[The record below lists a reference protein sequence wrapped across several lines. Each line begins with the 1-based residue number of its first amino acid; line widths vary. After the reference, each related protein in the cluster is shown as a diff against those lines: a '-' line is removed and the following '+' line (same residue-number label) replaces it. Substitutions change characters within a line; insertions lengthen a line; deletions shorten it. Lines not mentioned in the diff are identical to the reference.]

1 MKFQNAILSLAT
13 ATLSGTN
20 NNVVDAKIW
29 TLRGL
34 GNANNNNINEVTNS
48 NDEVVNN
55 HSESLVEEL
64 PSPTANLRE

>member
-34 GNANNNNINEVTNS
+34 GNANNNINEVTN
-48 NDEVVNN
+48 NNNEVVNN
-55 HSESLVEEL
+55 HSESLVEE
-64 PSPTANLRE
+64 NLRE